1 MMQVSLSPPTRHP
14 CDPRT
19 PGVSLWCGE
28 DVALECDYVEPENL
42 EQAVDALRT
51 ASGRARIVA
60 GGQSL
65 LPALRSGMMDA
76 GRLVSLRRIASLKT
90 IACERGMTVIGAE
103 VTFAEFLA
111 SAHAAAQP
119 LLKQAVSHVG
129 HHTVRNR
136 TTFGGT
142 IAWANPM
149 GALLLALAMLDA
161 TVVTTQRRLAS
172 TDCVTGALRNSL
184 AGDEVIVA
192 VEIPMAPATR
202 RFAFHKTT
210 ARRSGG
216 KALASMAAI
225 LDVDHDGSRSLRIGA
240 VGLLDRAWVSPWRAY
255 ALGESTAD
263 PVNDLLASAPVPS
276 RFDPL
281 LPSPYYA
288 RASTSLVCRR
298 LVQEM
303 LHE

>member
-1 MMQVSLSPPTRHP
+1 MIQAALSPPTRHP

-19 PGVSLWCGE
+19 PGASLWCGE
-28 DVALECDYVEPENL
+28 DVALECDYVEPEDLN
-42 EQAVDALRT
+42 QALDALRT
-51 ASGRARIVA
+51 ATGRARIVA

-76 GRLVSLRRIASLKT
+76 GRLVSLRRIASLK
-90 IACERGMTVIGAE
+90 ALSCERGVLVIGAE
-103 VTFAEFLA
+103 VTFSEFLA
-111 SAHAAAQP
+111 SAHAMTQP
-119 LLKQAVSHVG
+119 LLQQAVRHVG

-161 TVVTTQRRLAS
+161 TVVTTHRRLPSA
-172 TDCVTGALRNSL
+172 DCVSGVLRNSL
-184 AGDEVIVA
+184 AHDEIIVA
-192 VEIPMAPATR
+192 IEVALPPATR
-202 RFAFHKTT
+202 HFAFHKTT

-216 KALASMAAI
+216 KALSSMAVA
-225 LDVDHDGSRSLRIGA
+225 LDLTNDGTPFLRIGA
-240 VGLLDRAWVSPWRAY
+240 VGLLDRAWVSHWRGCVFDDLTGGAVD
-255 ALGESTAD
+255 A
-263 PVNDLLASAPVPS
+263 LLASAPVAP

-281 LPSPYYA
+281 LPSPAYA
-288 RASTSLVCRR
+288 RASAARVCRR

-303 LHE
+303 LHA